1 MSWRKEYDI
10 CPMGNQYKIRLFLLA
25 SWDLDKL
32 SFAVL
37 RLVSANPYAVP
48 HVAGGT
54 VGKET
59 P

>member
-37 RLVSANPYAVP
+37 GLVGANPYAVP
-48 HVAGGT
+48 HVAGGN
-54 VGKET
+54 VDGKT